1 MLETTND
8 HSVLVGPTTLRIFLQ
23 CNSTGYNGI
32 MCEKEEFGNKEKEIM
47 LAYFGHTV
55 GLQCN
60 CLEKE

>member
-1 MLETTND
+1 MQFD
-8 HSVLVGPTTLRIFLQ
+8 RI
-23 CNSTGYNGI
+23 NYNGI
-32 MCEKEEFGNKEKEIM
+32 MCEKEEFGNKEQEIM

>member
-1 MLETTND
+1 MQFD
-8 HSVLVGPTTLRIFLQ
+8 RI
-23 CNSTGYNGI
+23 NYNGI